1 MNGSTNGNTSDTSA
15 VGWGAS
21 DQIIG
26 GGEGNSTFYALS
38 INREGGLVEVLNSD
52 LGFVLLYA
60 NNVSANIIQATIE
73 ALQPYPRGLLT
84 NVGMVVA
91 NAAYDSNTTN
101 IEVGLIILRRQR
113 GLLTSQVFN
122 NLQYHGAVSWSWQQ
136 GIMAA
141 GVSKQ
146 LGLCGASNNTQLEQ
160 TIPGELTYVYL
171 FWPSHSPTDNKAT
184 PHHGAPTLPWSKT
197 SHLPKLDYGIP
208 YKAQHPPCTLKSSRR
223 YLILGITHSQLVIW
237 ALSVRRGLRG
247 MRFNCGVMG
256 FWLRW
261 IPGRGGL

>member
-1 MNGSTNGNTSDTSA
+1 MRAIVQLAEAGILSSNYTENATSWAEVWENEASRFFEVSIDATTAASRLDNYITQANLTQALLYGAGALNDTQSMPMNGSTTGNTSDTSA
-15 VGWGAS
+15 LSWGAS

-101 IEVGLIILRRQR
+101 IEVGMIILR
-113 GLLTSQVFN
+113 
-122 NLQYHGAVSWSWQQ
+122 
-136 GIMAA
+136 
-141 GVSKQ
+141 
-146 LGLCGASNNTQLEQ
+146 
-160 TIPGELTYVYL
+160 GE
-171 FWPSHSPTDNKAT
+171 
-184 PHHGAPTLPWSKT
+184 GE
-197 SHLPKLDYGIP
+197 
-208 YKAQHPPCTLKSSRR
+208 
-223 YLILGITHSQLVIW
+223 
-237 ALSVRRGLRG
+237 
-247 MRFNCGVMG
+247 
-256 FWLRW
+256 
-261 IPGRGGL
+261 